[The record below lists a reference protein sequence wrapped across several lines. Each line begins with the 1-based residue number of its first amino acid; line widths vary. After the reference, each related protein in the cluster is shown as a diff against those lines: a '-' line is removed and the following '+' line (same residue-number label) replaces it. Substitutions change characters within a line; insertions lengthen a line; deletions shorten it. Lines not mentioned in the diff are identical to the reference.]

1 MVPSRPHVVAL
12 HGLGVPAE
20 RLDRLSEAFRLPSW
34 RPGTVPSGEE
44 GGGSVLVLVGSADA
58 AEAPECW
65 ARPFAAW
72 IEIGA
77 SEVGATG
84 TEATEPWILSDAV
97 LADVVERARRAD
109 LYAFV
114 TTATANQLHLAGRI
128 LQAIAARRTLIGAQR
143 DDMELALHEA
153 ISNAVVHGNLQVEGM
168 KGLSVAALERFS
180 HDLAERMANPAYSNR
195 RVEVAVW
202 LDDDDAVTV
211 EVADEGSGF
220 ARPEHI
226 DYGASGR
233 GLDLIAAIAE
243 EIQLLD
249 GGRRIRM
256 RFPL

>member
-1 MVPSRPHVVAL
+1 MVPSRPHVAAL

-20 RLDRLSEAFRLPSW
+20 RLDRLSAAFRLPLW
-34 RPGTVPSGEE
+34 RPGTVPSGE
-44 GGGSVLVLVGSADA
+44 GGDDSVLVLVGSADA
-58 AEAPECW
+58 VEAPERW

-72 IEIGA
+72 IEVGAIEIGA
-77 SEVGATG
+77 IETG
-84 TEATEPWILSDAV
+84 TPEPWILSDAA
-97 LADVVERARRAD
+97 LANAVERACRAD

-128 LQAIAARRTLIGAQR
+128 LQAIAARRTLAGAQR

-180 HDLAERMANPAYSNR
+180 HDLAERMADPAYANR

-202 LDDDDAVTV
+202 LEDDAVTV
-211 EVADEGSGF
+211 EVADEGRGF

>member
-1 MVPSRPHVVAL
+1 M
-12 HGLGVPAE
+12 
-20 RLDRLSEAFRLPSW
+20 
-34 RPGTVPSGEE
+34 
-44 GGGSVLVLVGSADA
+44 LVLAGGADA
-58 AEAPECW
+58 VEAPECW
-65 ARPFAAW
+65 ARPFSAW
-72 IEIGA
+72 IEIGTVG
-77 SEVGATG
+77 VGATE
-84 TEATEPWILSDAV
+84 TEATGPWVLSDTA
-97 LADVVERARRAD
+97 LASAVERARRAD

-114 TTATANQLHLAGRI
+114 TTAAANQLHLAGRI
-128 LQAIAARRTLIGAQR
+128 LQAIAARRTLVGAQR

-180 HDLAERMANPAYSNR
+180 HDLAERMADPAYANR
-195 RVEVAVW
+195 RVEVAAW
-202 LDDDDAVTV
+202 LEDDAVTV

-249 GGRRIRM
+249 SGRRIRM